1 MEGAAYKPDPL
12 TYMIDELVNERKV
25 RAESEGG
32 GLKTLTLTL
41 TLTLTPAVTLTLT
54 LTLALTL
61 SLAPT
66 NTRCAPRRAWPPPS
80 SRP

>member
-41 TLTLTPAVTLTLT
+41 TLTLTPAVTL
-54 LTLALTL
+54 
-61 SLAPT
+61 S
-66 NTRCAPRRAWPPPS
+66 RRRAAG
-80 SRP
+80 